1 MAKEIE
7 EQLSAKPLRLFS
19 KVTSCRTDKEMTGEK
34 KYEGSDDDGKLILQN
49 QDDINRTNAND
60 RDERSILQNQ
70 DGINRANAND
80 RDERSILQNQGGGQ
94 YQGQHTASSWAYHN
108 QTCTM
113 LLPDSVA
120 YNFPS
125 FSGLH
130 QVFVPPN
137 TCWVYY
143 FPAM

>member
-34 KYEGSDDDGKLILQN
+34 KYEGSDDDDGRLILQ
-49 QDDINRTNAND
+49 D
-60 RDERSILQNQ
+60 Q

-80 RDERSILQNQGGGQ
+80 RDERSILQNQGGEQ

-137 TCWVYY
+137 TYWVYY
-143 FPAM
+143 FSAM